1 MATWVQGRL
10 TLMYL
15 KLYPLPLYS
24 TWPLGRQQKEK
35 IMILTP
41 NYSFGPHKELEPL
54 NVTLN
59 EEKIYLEGNI
69 TDNRCI
75 LMLTIR
81 G

>member
-1 MATWVQGRL
+1 
-10 TLMYL
+10 
-15 KLYPLPLYS
+15 
-24 TWPLGRQQKEK
+24 
-35 IMILTP
+35 MILTP